1 MDTMLSKA
9 LREFTTGPLSQLI
22 VNLGGQEGDQWE
34 EELKKF
40 LRKEPCW
47 SNGQVAQVTQPKP
60 TPSILEL
67 VSTVVVSATTSKFV
81 AKTAFVVNTKHNA
94 PVKISAV
101 WDNFIEWFLSG
112 SGKTEDPISEQTL
125 RYHKLLKAAHDLP
138 LKEGEQSI
146 IPELGGKAKAET
158 TLSEMFSLME
168 KQKNGE
174 DGVLLNNGYA
184 NIFYIR
190 DQNGVLR
197 AVSVRWYNDGWYVYA
212 NSVGDPD
219 RWRGGFQV
227 FSHLSLQGDN
237 SVLLNSVPQSSTSEP
252 PARTTDIVQSGG
264 SAPAQA

>member
-1 MDTMLSKA
+1 MLSKA
-9 LREFTTGPLSQLI
+9 LREFITGPLNQLI

-101 WDNFIEWFLSG
+101 WDNFTEWFLSG

-197 AVSVRWYNDGWYVYA
+197 AVGVYWVVGGWRVFAHSVEDPYGCSDGL
-212 NSVGDPD
+212 
-219 RWRGGFQV
+219 RM
-227 FSHLSLQGDN
+227 FSRN
-237 SVLLNSVPQSSTSEP
+237 SVLESSEP
-252 PARTTDIVQSGG
+252 V
-264 SAPAQA
+264 SAAS